1 MRVAV
6 RQRGGPIL
14 CVSVRLVSCAPSF
27 ALERTRA
34 HQRRVAADPLHHS
47 FRTRPRSRWCTAAFT
62 THVLGSIATL
72 WWMMDG
78 LHVHWLSVIV
88 LLSCLPPAVVEL
100 GAVGVQVAKE
110 VSLCILRGNNNWA
123 KADKE
128 RFHNKGL

>member
-1 MRVAV
+1 
-6 RQRGGPIL
+6 
-14 CVSVRLVSCAPSF
+14 
-27 ALERTRA
+27 
-34 HQRRVAADPLHHS
+34 
-47 FRTRPRSRWCTAAFT
+47 
-62 THVLGSIATL
+62 
-72 WWMMDG
+72 MMDG